1 MISDKT
7 INKDKLS
14 FNVETDDNGNL
25 VTNINNIYTKDGKWI
40 NEYTTYK
47 ESTENSLQNLNSK
60 VDKFSPYNYIGV

>member
-40 NEYTTYK
+40 N
-47 ESTENSLQNLNSK
+47 
-60 VDKFSPYNYIGV
+60 